1 MTDMRDRLSSVTFHL
16 LQQLRKYVDD
26 ECVEL
31 VSNLGID
38 AEADLRTFENNLA
51 NIRSKYCSK

>member
-1 MTDMRDRLSSVTFHL
+1 MRDRLSSVTFHL

-31 VSNLGID
+31 VSNLRID
-38 AEADLRTFENNLA
+38 TEAALRTFENNFA
-51 NIRSKYCSK
+51 NLRSKYCSK